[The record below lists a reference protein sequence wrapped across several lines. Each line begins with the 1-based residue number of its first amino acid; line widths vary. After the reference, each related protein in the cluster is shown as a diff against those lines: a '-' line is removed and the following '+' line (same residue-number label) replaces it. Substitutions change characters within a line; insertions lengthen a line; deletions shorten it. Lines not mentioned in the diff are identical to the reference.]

1 MSSFAGMNYRDLQKL
16 AKTAGV
22 KANLPKA
29 DLIKALEVSFGQPNI
44 FGHQNPLVLFGIL
57 ANNS

>member
-1 MSSFAGMNYRDLQKL
+1 MSSFSGMNYRDLQKL

-29 DLIKALEVSFGQPNI
+29 ERIKALQVRREAR
-44 FGHQNPLVLFGIL
+44 HK
-57 ANNS
+57 